1 MSAYREG
8 VLYPIAPGGKAIL
21 KQHLDTSRALGVR
34 LRRREG
40 APRAAH
46 DLRGGGGK
54 ICAFLGVASS
64 HEGAGLFSARAGASL
79 LAAPAIAQSYP
90 SKPIQMVVPYPPG
103 GGTDGFGRI
112 TSDVLSEKLGQQI
125 IIRNIG
131 GASSVTGSDTVRRA
145 DPDGYTLLF
154 NASLFV
160 LGKHVVRV
168 CPYDPQTDF
177 RPIAQA
183 GEAPLVLLVNLNVP
197 GTDYASTMAAIAKE
211 PKKYFF
217 ALSSGGSAGHVA
229 TSSSCAAPSCRSTPS
244 CTRAPRRPMPTCW
257 AAACSSSWIPGRR
270 CCRSP
275 RAGKARAL
283 FVTSKER
290 TQLAPDIPT
299 TDEVGLKD
307 FNISSWYGVWAP
319 KGTPDPIVDRLAVA
333 MAEVY
338 KDKGFI
344 AKTTRSASCR
354 RRAGRRS
361 SRPSSRARSTPT
373 RRC

>member
-1 MSAYREG
+1 M
-8 VLYPIAPGGKAIL
+8 I
-21 KQHLDTSRALGVR
+21 
-34 LRRREG
+34 RRRTVLG
-40 APRAAH
+40 A
-46 DLRGGGGK
+46 
-54 ICAFLGVASS
+54 
-64 HEGAGLFSARAGASL
+64 AGSL
-79 LAAPAIAQSYP
+79 LAAPAIAQGYP
-90 SKPIQMVVPYPPG
+90 TKAIQMVVPYPPG
-103 GGTDGFGRI
+103 GGTDGLGRI
-112 TSDVLSEKLGQQI
+112 TADVLSEKLGQQI

-160 LGKHVVRV
+160 LGKYIVAA

-197 GTDYASTMAAIAKE
+197 GTDYKSTVAEIAKE

-229 TSSSCAAPSCRSTPS
+229 TLEFLRRTKLPLDTVLYKGTAPANADLLGGSVQLFMDPWTALLPLART
-244 CTRAPRRPMPTCW
+244 
-257 AAACSSSWIPGRR
+257 
-270 CCRSP
+270 
-275 RAGKARAL
+275 GKARAL

-299 TDEVGLKD
+299 SNEVGLTG
-307 FNISSWYGVWAP
+307 FNISSWYGLWAP
-319 KGTPDPIVDRLAVA
+319 KDTPDPIVERLAAA
-333 MAEVY
+333 MAEVS

-344 AKTTRSASCR
+344 AKTSNLGIVPTARGPKDFAAFIKSEVETNTALLR
-354 RRAGRRS
+354 DAGYK
-361 SRPSSRARSTPT
+361 PE
-373 RRC
+373 